1 MADGRRHSCNATNQ
15 VRTVVTMRCMRKGPS
30 DNTINRGMGGNQAMR
45 DAATALPILVGLA
58 SQASSGQHLST
69 QSIKEAC
76 KEYEDEMI
84 PRAFSWVRKSGG
96 SNLMV
101 RSYNK
106 AARRKPPSLTN
117 LLTACRLKHFNRT
130 LVLRSCWCC
139 TAGCCSLVQVVCS
152 IGRRDTCG

>member
-1 MADGRRHSCNATNQ
+1 
-15 VRTVVTMRCMRKGPS
+15 
-30 DNTINRGMGGNQAMR
+30 MR
-45 DAATALPILVGLA
+45 DAATALPILVRLA
-58 SQASSGQHLST
+58 SQATSSGQHLST

-106 AARRKPPSLTN
+106 AVRRKPPSLTN
-117 LLTACRLKHFNRT
+117 FSQPVDSST
-130 LVLRSCWCC
+130 L
-139 TAGCCSLVQVVCS
+139 
-152 IGRRDTCG
+152 IGRLFFALAGVTLQVAALWYKLSALLGGGTHVDDAPELQT